1 MNLASEQEAI
11 GAYFEGRS
19 CTFQVV
25 GSSGNERIPERSKI
39 MSAMPQAF
47 HFDSEDVS
55 SGGPSKTF

>member
-25 GSSGNERIPERSKI
+25 DSSGNENEII
-39 MSAMPQAF
+39 F
-47 HFDSEDVS
+47 LV
-55 SGGPSKTF
+55 